1 MKNCINCEL
10 LIDNKCCGRN
20 DIYGKEIKTPIEN
33 CEEWEEK
40 FGDLQEKNGALEATI
55 QKMIE
60 NTND

>member
-1 MKNCINCEL
+1 MEMKEN
-10 LIDNKCCGRN
+10 
-20 DIYGKEIKTPIEN
+20 GKEIKTPIEN